1 MNGRIIGVQT
11 DLYSLGNRIGLW
23 LLDQHI
29 VHERILYE
37 RLLAEE
43 PQFNVQ
49 QVFPITLNFSHK
61 DAQTIVEHLPKLARL
76 GLELE
81 EFGINSFVLREYPV
95 LSAES
100 GSIDEAF
107 IIELV
112 DDLLDEQTGAKA
124 VITLACKSA
133 IKAGRR
139 LDNKQI
145 QSLLEQL
152 AAAENPLHAP
162 MGGQS

>member
-1 MNGRIIGVQT
+1 M
-11 DLYSLGNRIGLW
+11 
-23 LLDQHI
+23 
-29 VHERILYE
+29 
-37 RLLAEE
+37 
-43 PQFNVQ
+43 
-49 QVFPITLNFSHK
+49 NFSHK

-81 EFGINSFVLREYPV
+81 EFGINSFVLRGIPSF

-112 DDLLDEQTGAKA
+112 DDLLDETNWREKA

-152 AAAENPLHAP
+152 AAAENPFTCPHGRPIIVRIAEQEIQRRF
-162 MGGQS
+162 GR